1 METRAHHVLI
11 GLFSVLV
18 IVGAMLFGL
27 WLAKASMDSTFKDYE
42 VVFNEAVSGLSKG
55 SSVQYNGIKVGDV
68 IELRLDDKDPRR
80 VLARIRLAAGTPVK
94 VDTKAKLALTGVTGT
109 SIIQLSGGDPN
120 SPVLKGVDGKLPVI
134 VASPSPIARLL
145 TDGNDLLANINIL
158 LHNANRLFSRENV
171 NRVGKTLDNLEQA
184 FSGKRETVEDVA
196 HHLERWVDGIMI
208 RTFGHDNVIRLAQA
222 ASVPVINAL
231 TDLLHPCQ
239 AMADFFTL
247 KEHKGNISKIKLA
260 WVGDGNNVCHSLMF
274 AAAKAGCKMSAA
286 VPKGYE
292 PNPEI
297 VRLALEDGKGS
308 DFELIVTNDPLEA
321 VAGAD
326 AIYADVWTSMGQE
339 AEKEERL
346 KLFASFQVNEA
357 LMSKAK
363 DDCVFMH
370 CLPAHRGEEVTAEV
384 FDGPRSIVFDE
395 AENRLHAQKAIM
407 LALMGK

>member
-1 METRAHHVLI
+1 
-11 GLFSVLV
+11 
-18 IVGAMLFGL
+18 
-27 WLAKASMDSTFKDYE
+27 
-42 VVFNEAVSGLSKG
+42 
-55 SSVQYNGIKVGDV
+55 
-68 IELRLDDKDPRR
+68 
-80 VLARIRLAAGTPVK
+80 
-94 VDTKAKLALTGVTGT
+94 
-109 SIIQLSGGDPN
+109 
-120 SPVLKGVDGKLPVI
+120 
-134 VASPSPIARLL
+134 
-145 TDGNDLLANINIL
+145 
-158 LHNANRLFSRENV
+158 
-171 NRVGKTLDNLEQA
+171 
-184 FSGKRETVEDVA
+184 
-196 HHLERWVDGIMI
+196 
-208 RTFGHDNVIRLAQA
+208 
-222 ASVPVINAL
+222 
-231 TDLLHPCQ
+231 
-239 AMADFFTL
+239 MADFFTL